1 MQRKTLPKKTDNV
14 EVAGESSHD
23 DSEET
28 RLILTEDS
36 TWGLENCPKS
46 YLNTG
51 ETRRRNQNDYKYK
64 APHQR
69 AQIKDINSRHDTTE
83 RISNIS

>member
-1 MQRKTLPKKTDNV
+1 MGSRCESPLRESGSSKYATETLPKKTDNV
-14 EVAGESSHD
+14 EVQGESSHD

-46 YLNTG
+46 YLNN
-51 ETRRRNQNDYKYK
+51 RRDQT
-64 APHQR
+64 
-69 AQIKDINSRHDTTE
+69 AQSK
-83 RISNIS
+83 